1 VLAINLMMATMEKI
15 NVLLVEDDEDI
26 GEMLQMSLQAND
38 MSVVWRTDVM
48 AAQHALKEGTPDI
61 ILLDWML
68 PGVSGPDWVKFL
80 KNQEENKRIPII
92 MLTARGTEEDKVTGL
107 ETGAD
112 DYVTKP
118 FSVKELVARMKAVLR
133 RVQIEG
139 DSMVV
144 TVGPVQIDTD
154 SHRISINGIDVMMS
168 PTEYKLLYFFASNP
182 NKVYSRNQL
191 LDNVWGDN
199 VYVEDRT
206 VDVHIR
212 RLRKILDAQGCA
224 DLVQTVR
231 GFGYKLVNNKT

>member
-1 VLAINLMMATMEKI
+1 MDKI
-15 NVLLVEDDEDI
+15 TVLLVEDDEDI
-26 GEMLQMSLQAND
+26 GEMLTMSLQAND

-48 AAQHALKEGTPDI
+48 GAQHALKEALPDI

-92 MLTARGTEEDKVTGL
+92 MLTARSTEEDKVTGL

-133 RVQIEG
+133 RVQI
-139 DSMVV
+139 DKSSSVV

-154 SHRISINGIDVMMS
+154 SHRISINGVDVMMS

-231 GFGYKLVNNKT
+231 GFGYKLVGDKT

>member
-1 VLAINLMMATMEKI
+1 M

-26 GEMLQMSLQAND
+26 GEMLQLSLSSNQID
-38 MSVVWRTDVM
+38 VIWCTDVM
-48 AAQHALKEGTPDI
+48 KAQESLRASTPDI

-68 PGVSGPDWVKFL
+68 PGISGPDWVKFL

-92 MLTARGTEEDKVTGL
+92 MLTARSAEDDKISGL
-107 ETGAD
+107 DTGAD

-118 FSVKELVARMKAVLR
+118 FSVQELIARMKAVLR
-133 RVQIEG
+133 RSGAKTDTEVISIGPLLIE
-139 DSMVV
+139 
-144 TVGPVQIDTD
+144 PN
-154 SHRISINGIDVMMS
+154 SHRVALNNIDVMMS

-182 NKVYSRNQL
+182 NKVFSRNQL

-212 RLRKILDAQGCA
+212 RLRRILDAQGCA

-231 GFGYKLVNNKT
+231 GFGYKLVGPTP

>member
-1 VLAINLMMATMEKI
+1 MEKM

-26 GEMLQMSLQAND
+26 GEMLQLSLSSNQID
-38 MSVVWRTDVM
+38 VIWCTDVM
-48 AAQHALKEGTPDI
+48 KAQESLRASTPDI

-68 PGVSGPDWVKFL
+68 PGISGPDWVKFL

-92 MLTARGTEEDKVTGL
+92 MLTARSAEDDKISGL
-107 ETGAD
+107 DTGAD

-118 FSVKELVARMKAVLR
+118 FSVQELIARMKAVLR
-133 RVQIEG
+133 RSGAKTDTEVISIGPLLIE
-139 DSMVV
+139 
-144 TVGPVQIDTD
+144 PN
-154 SHRISINGIDVMMS
+154 SHRVALNNIDVMMS

-182 NKVYSRNQL
+182 NKVFSRNQL

-212 RLRKILDAQGCA
+212 RLRRILDAQGCA

-231 GFGYKLVNNKT
+231 GFGYKLVGPTP

>member
-1 VLAINLMMATMEKI
+1 MADFMEKM

-26 GEMLQMSLQAND
+26 GEMLQLSLQASD
-38 MSVVWRTDVM
+38 IGVTWCVDVM
-48 AAQHALKEGTPDI
+48 KAQESLRESTPDI

-68 PGVSGPDWVKFL
+68 PGISGPDWVKFL
-80 KNQEENKRIPII
+80 KNQDKNKGIPII
-92 MLTARGTEEDKVTGL
+92 MLTARSEEEDKITGL
-107 ETGAD
+107 ETGVD

-118 FSVKELVARMKAVLR
+118 FSVRELIARMGAVLR
-133 RVQIEG
+133 RTDV
-139 DSMVV
+139 S
-144 TVGPVQIDTD
+144 TVSSAVKIGPLLIDAE
-154 SHRISINGIDVMMS
+154 SHRVTINDVDVMMS
-168 PTEYKLLYFFASNP
+168 PTEYKLLHFFASHP

-231 GFGYKLVNNKT
+231 GFGYKLVDTKK

>member
-1 VLAINLMMATMEKI
+1 VIIAMEKM

-26 GEMLQMSLQAND
+26 GEMLQMSLQANNIN
-38 MSVVWRTDVM
+38 VVWCVDVM
-48 AAQHALKEGTPDI
+48 KAQEMLRKSVPDM

-68 PGVSGPDWVKFL
+68 PGISGPDWVKFL
-80 KNQEENKRIPII
+80 KNQEKNKHIPII
-92 MLTARGTEEDKVTGL
+92 MLTARSAEEDKIAGL

-118 FSVKELVARMKAVLR
+118 FSVRELMARMKAVIR
-133 RVQIEG
+133 RSNIKGETATIEI
-139 DSMVV
+139 
-144 TVGPVQIDTD
+144 GPLLIDPE
-154 SHRISINGIDVMMS
+154 SHRVSLNGVDVMMS
-168 PTEYKLLYFFASNP
+168 PTEYKLLYFFAVNP

-212 RLRKILDAQGCA
+212 RLRKILDAQDCS

-231 GFGYKLVNNKT
+231 GFGYKLVANKA

>member
-1 VLAINLMMATMEKI
+1 MAVFMEKM

-26 GEMLQMSLQAND
+26 GEMLQLSLQ
-38 MSVVWRTDVM
+38 SSGIGVTWCVDVM
-48 AAQHALKEGTPDI
+48 KAQESLRDSTPDI

-68 PGVSGPDWVKFL
+68 PGISGPDWVKFL
-80 KNQEENKRIPII
+80 KNQDDNKRIPII
-92 MLTARGTEEDKVTGL
+92 MLTARSAEEDKISGL
-107 ETGAD
+107 ETGVD

-118 FSVKELVARMKAVLR
+118 FSVRELIARMGAVLR
-133 RVQIEG
+133 RADASTV
-139 DSMVV
+139 SSVV
-144 TVGPVQIDTD
+144 KVGPLLIDPD
-154 SHRISINGIDVMMS
+154 SHRVAINDVDVMMS
-168 PTEYKLLYFFASNP
+168 PTEYKLLHFFATHP

-231 GFGYKLVNNKT
+231 GFGYKLVGTKA

>member
-1 VLAINLMMATMEKI
+1 M

-26 GEMLQMSLQAND
+26 GEMLQLSLQSSGI
-38 MSVVWRTDVM
+38 SVTWCVDVM
-48 AAQHALKEGTPDI
+48 KAQESLRDSTPDI

-68 PGVSGPDWVKFL
+68 PGISGPDWVKFL
-80 KNQEENKRIPII
+80 KNQDENKRIPII
-92 MLTARGTEEDKVTGL
+92 MLTARSEEEDKIAGL

-118 FSVKELVARMKAVLR
+118 FSVRELIARMNAVLR
-133 RVQIEG
+133 RAETKDVPSEIK
-139 DSMVV
+139 
-144 TVGPVQIDTD
+144 VGPLLIDPD
-154 SHRISINGIDVMMS
+154 SHRVAINDIDVMMS
-168 PTEYKLLYFFASNP
+168 PTEYKLLHFFASRP

-231 GFGYKLVNNKT
+231 GFGYKLVSSNK

>member
-1 VLAINLMMATMEKI
+1 M

-26 GEMLQMSLQAND
+26 GEMLQLSLSSNQIE
-38 MSVVWRTDVM
+38 VIWCTDVM
-48 AAQHALKEGTPDI
+48 KAQESLRDSTPDI

-68 PGVSGPDWVKFL
+68 PGISGPDWVKFL

-92 MLTARGTEEDKVTGL
+92 MLTARSAEDDKISGL
-107 ETGAD
+107 DTGAD

-118 FSVKELVARMKAVLR
+118 FSVQELIARMKAVLR
-133 RVQIEG
+133 RSGAKTDTEVISIGPLLIE
-139 DSMVV
+139 
-144 TVGPVQIDTD
+144 PN
-154 SHRISINGIDVMMS
+154 SHRVALNNIDVMMS

-182 NKVYSRNQL
+182 NKVFSRNQL

-212 RLRKILDAQGCA
+212 RLRRILDAQGCA

-231 GFGYKLVNNKT
+231 GFGYKLVDPTP

>member
-1 VLAINLMMATMEKI
+1 M

-26 GEMLQMSLQAND
+26 GEMLQLSLQ
-38 MSVVWRTDVM
+38 SSGIKVTWCVDVM
-48 AAQHALKEGTPDI
+48 KAQESLRDSTPDI

-68 PGVSGPDWVKFL
+68 PGISGPDWVKFL
-80 KNQEENKRIPII
+80 KSHDENKRIPII
-92 MLTARGTEEDKVTGL
+92 MLTARSAEDDKISGL
-107 ETGAD
+107 ETGVD
-112 DYVTKP
+112 DYMTKP
-118 FSVKELVARMKAVLR
+118 FSVRELIARMGAVLR
-133 RVQIEG
+133 RV
-139 DSMVV
+139 DTAVVSSMIKI
-144 TVGPVQIDTD
+144 GPLLIDPE
-154 SHRISINGIDVMMS
+154 SHRVAINDIEVMMS
-168 PTEYKLLYFFASNP
+168 PTEYKLLSFLASHP

-231 GFGYKLVNNKT
+231 GFGYKLVGTKV

>member
-1 VLAINLMMATMEKI
+1 MADFMEKM

-26 GEMLQMSLQAND
+26 GEMLQLSLQASD
-38 MSVVWRTDVM
+38 IGVTWCVDVM
-48 AAQHALKEGTPDI
+48 KAQESLRESTPDI

-68 PGVSGPDWVKFL
+68 PGISGPDWVKFL
-80 KNQEENKRIPII
+80 KNQDENKRIPII
-92 MLTARGTEEDKVTGL
+92 MLTARSEEEDKITGL
-107 ETGAD
+107 ETGVD

-118 FSVKELVARMKAVLR
+118 FSVRELIARMGAVLR
-133 RVQIEG
+133 RTDV
-139 DSMVV
+139 S
-144 TVGPVQIDTD
+144 TVSSIVKIGPLLIDAE
-154 SHRISINGIDVMMS
+154 SHRVTINDVDVMMS
-168 PTEYKLLYFFASNP
+168 PTEYKLLHFFASHP

-231 GFGYKLVNNKT
+231 GFGYKLVDTKK

>member
-1 VLAINLMMATMEKI
+1 M

-26 GEMLQMSLQAND
+26 GEMLQLSLSSNQID
-38 MSVVWRTDVM
+38 VIWCTDVM
-48 AAQHALKEGTPDI
+48 KAQESLRASTPDI

-68 PGVSGPDWVKFL
+68 PGISGPDWVKFL

-92 MLTARGTEEDKVTGL
+92 MLTARSAEDDKISGL
-107 ETGAD
+107 DTGAD

-118 FSVKELVARMKAVLR
+118 FSVQELIARMKAVLR
-133 RVQIEG
+133 RSGAKTDTEVISIGPLLIE
-139 DSMVV
+139 
-144 TVGPVQIDTD
+144 PN
-154 SHRISINGIDVMMS
+154 SHRVALNNVDVMMS

-182 NKVYSRNQL
+182 NKVFSRNQL

-212 RLRKILDAQGCA
+212 RLRRILDAQGCA

-231 GFGYKLVNNKT
+231 GFGYKLVGPTP

>member
-1 VLAINLMMATMEKI
+1 MKKTK
-15 NVLLVEDDEDI
+15 VLLVEDDEDI

-38 MSVVWRTDVM
+38 LEVVWCLDVM
-48 AAQHALKEGTPDI
+48 KAQEALRQTIPDI

-68 PGVSGPDWVKFL
+68 PGISGPDWVKFL
-80 KNQEENKRIPII
+80 KNQEENKKIPII
-92 MLTARGTEEDKVTGL
+92 MLTARSTEQDKIRGL
-107 ETGAD
+107 EVGAD

-118 FSVKELVARMKAVLR
+118 FSIKELAARIQAVLR
-133 RVQIEG
+133 RVQIKNTPSVMKIG
-139 DSMVV
+139 ALLIDSE
-144 TVGPVQIDTD
+144 
-154 SHRISINGIDVMMS
+154 SHRVAINDIDVMMS
-168 PTEYKLLYFFASNP
+168 PTEYKLLHFFASNP

-212 RLRKILDAQGCA
+212 RLRKILDAQGCE

-231 GFGYKLVNNKT
+231 GFGYKLVSPEA

>member
-1 VLAINLMMATMEKI
+1 M

-26 GEMLQMSLQAND
+26 GEMLQLSLSSNQID
-38 MSVVWRTDVM
+38 VIWCTDVM
-48 AAQHALKEGTPDI
+48 KAQESLRASTPDI

-68 PGVSGPDWVKFL
+68 PGISGPDWVKFL

-92 MLTARGTEEDKVTGL
+92 MLTARSAEDDKISGL
-107 ETGAD
+107 DTGAD

-118 FSVKELVARMKAVLR
+118 FSVQELIARMKAVLR
-133 RVQIEG
+133 RSGAKTDTEVISIGPLFIE
-139 DSMVV
+139 
-144 TVGPVQIDTD
+144 PN
-154 SHRISINGIDVMMS
+154 SHRVALNNIDVMMS

-182 NKVYSRNQL
+182 NKVFSRNQL

-212 RLRKILDAQGCA
+212 RLRRILDAQGCA

-231 GFGYKLVNNKT
+231 GFGYKLVDPTP

>member
-1 VLAINLMMATMEKI
+1 MEKI

-26 GEMLQMSLQAND
+26 GEMLQMSLQLNG
-38 MSVVWRTDVM
+38 MNVTWSVTAMD
-48 AAQHALKEGTPDI
+48 AQQVLKDKQPDI

-68 PGVSGPDWVKFL
+68 PGISGPDWIKFL
-80 KNQEENKRIPII
+80 KNQEDNKLIPII
-92 MLTARGTEEDKVTGL
+92 MLTAKSSEEDKVAGL
-107 ETGAD
+107 ENGAD

-118 FSVKELVARMKAVLR
+118 FSIKELIARMKAVLR
-133 RVQIEG
+133 RVEIKKSSDVISIG
-139 DSMVV
+139 KLL
-144 TVGPVQIDTD
+144 IDPE
-154 SHRISINGIDVMMS
+154 SHRVAINNIDVMLS
-168 PTEYKLLYFFASNP
+168 PTEYKLLYFFALNP

-212 RLRKILDAQGCA
+212 RLRKILDAQGCS

-231 GFGYKLVNNKT
+231 GFGYKLVEDKT

>member
-1 VLAINLMMATMEKI
+1 M

-26 GEMLQMSLQAND
+26 GEMLQLSLSSNQID
-38 MSVVWRTDVM
+38 VIWCTDVM
-48 AAQHALKEGTPDI
+48 KAQESLRASTPDI

-68 PGVSGPDWVKFL
+68 PGISGPDWVKFL

-92 MLTARGTEEDKVTGL
+92 MLTARSAEDDKISGL
-107 ETGAD
+107 DTGAD

-118 FSVKELVARMKAVLR
+118 FSVQELIARMKAVLR
-133 RVQIEG
+133 RSGAKTDTEVISIGPLFIE
-139 DSMVV
+139 
-144 TVGPVQIDTD
+144 PN
-154 SHRISINGIDVMMS
+154 SHRVALSNIDVMMS

-182 NKVYSRNQL
+182 NKVFSRNQL

-212 RLRKILDAQGCA
+212 RLRRILDAQGCA

-231 GFGYKLVNNKT
+231 GFGYKLVDPTP

>member
-1 VLAINLMMATMEKI
+1 MAVFMEKM

-26 GEMLQMSLQAND
+26 GEMLQLSLQ
-38 MSVVWRTDVM
+38 SSGIKVTWCVDVM
-48 AAQHALKEGTPDI
+48 KAQESLRDSTPDI

-68 PGVSGPDWVKFL
+68 PGISGPDWVRFL
-80 KNQEENKRIPII
+80 KNQDENKRIPII
-92 MLTARGTEEDKVTGL
+92 MLTARSAEDDKISGL
-107 ETGAD
+107 ETGVD

-118 FSVKELVARMKAVLR
+118 FSVRELIARMGAVLR
-133 RVQIEG
+133 RVDTEEVSSVIK
-139 DSMVV
+139 
-144 TVGPVQIDTD
+144 VGPLLIDPD
-154 SHRISINGIDVMMS
+154 SHRVTINDIDVMMS
-168 PTEYKLLYFFASNP
+168 PTEYKLLSFFAAHP

-231 GFGYKLVNNKT
+231 GFGYKLVGTKA

>member
-1 VLAINLMMATMEKI
+1 M

-26 GEMLQMSLQAND
+26 GEMLQLSLQSSGI
-38 MSVVWRTDVM
+38 SVTWCVDVM
-48 AAQHALKEGTPDI
+48 KAQESLRDSTPDI

-68 PGVSGPDWVKFL
+68 PGISGPDWVKFL
-80 KNQEENKRIPII
+80 KNQDENKRIPII
-92 MLTARGTEEDKVTGL
+92 MLTARSEEEDKVAGL

-118 FSVKELVARMKAVLR
+118 FSVRELIARMNAVLR
-133 RVQIEG
+133 RAEIKTVSSEIK
-139 DSMVV
+139 
-144 TVGPVQIDTD
+144 VGPLFIDPD
-154 SHRISINGIDVMMS
+154 SHRVAINNVDVMMS
-168 PTEYKLLYFFASNP
+168 PTEYKLLHFFASHP

-231 GFGYKLVNNKT
+231 GFGYKLVSASK

>member
-1 VLAINLMMATMEKI
+1 MAVFMEKM

-26 GEMLQMSLQAND
+26 GEMLQLSLQ
-38 MSVVWRTDVM
+38 SSGIGVTWCVDVM
-48 AAQHALKEGTPDI
+48 KAQESLRDSTPDI

-68 PGVSGPDWVKFL
+68 PGISGPDWVKFL
-80 KNQEENKRIPII
+80 KNQDDNKRIPII
-92 MLTARGTEEDKVTGL
+92 MLTARSAEEDKISGL
-107 ETGAD
+107 ETGVD

-118 FSVKELVARMKAVLR
+118 FSVRELIARMGAVLR
-133 RVQIEG
+133 RADASTV
-139 DSMVV
+139 SSVV
-144 TVGPVQIDTD
+144 KVGPLLIDPD
-154 SHRISINGIDVMMS
+154 SHRVAINDVDVMMS
-168 PTEYKLLYFFASNP
+168 PTEYKLLHFFASHP

-231 GFGYKLVNNKT
+231 GFGYKLVSNNK

>member
-1 VLAINLMMATMEKI
+1 MEKM
-15 NVLLVEDDEDI
+15 NVLMVEDDEDI
-26 GEMLQMSLQAND
+26 GEMLQLSLQTNNIE
-38 MSVVWRTDVM
+38 VTWCKDVM
-48 AAQHALKEGTPDI
+48 RAQESLRDTTPDI

-68 PGVSGPDWVKFL
+68 PGISGPDWIKFL

-92 MLTARGTEEDKVTGL
+92 LLTARSAEEDKVSGL

-118 FSVKELVARMKAVLR
+118 FSVQELIARMKAVLR
-133 RVQIEG
+133 RSSTENETGVI
-139 DSMVV
+139 SI
-144 TVGPVQIDTD
+144 GPLFIDPS
-154 SHRISINGIDVMMS
+154 SHRVTINKVDLMMS
-168 PTEYKLLYFFASNP
+168 PTEYKLLSFFATNP
-182 NKVYSRNQL
+182 NKVFSRNQL

-212 RLRKILDAQGCA
+212 RLRRILDAQGCA

-231 GFGYKLVNNKT
+231 GFGYKLVNLSA

>member
-1 VLAINLMMATMEKI
+1 MTAFMEKM

-26 GEMLQMSLQAND
+26 GEMLQLSLQ
-38 MSVVWRTDVM
+38 SSGIGVTWCVDVM
-48 AAQHALKEGTPDI
+48 KAQESLRDSTPDI

-68 PGVSGPDWVKFL
+68 PGISGPDWVKFL
-80 KNQEENKRIPII
+80 KNQDDNKRIPII
-92 MLTARGTEEDKVTGL
+92 MLTARSAEEDKISGL
-107 ETGAD
+107 ETGVD

-118 FSVKELVARMKAVLR
+118 FSVRELIARMGAVLR
-133 RVQIEG
+133 RADTSTV
-139 DSMVV
+139 SSVV
-144 TVGPVQIDTD
+144 KVGPLLIDPD
-154 SHRISINGIDVMMS
+154 SHRVAINDVDVMMS
-168 PTEYKLLYFFASNP
+168 PTEYKLLHFFATHP

-231 GFGYKLVNNKT
+231 GFGYKLVGAQV

>member
-1 VLAINLMMATMEKI
+1 MEKM

-26 GEMLQMSLQAND
+26 GEMLQLSLSSNQIE
-38 MSVVWRTDVM
+38 VIWCTDVM
-48 AAQHALKEGTPDI
+48 KAQESLRDSTPDI

-68 PGVSGPDWVKFL
+68 PGISGPDWVKFL

-92 MLTARGTEEDKVTGL
+92 MLTARSAEDDKISGL
-107 ETGAD
+107 DTGAD

-118 FSVKELVARMKAVLR
+118 FSVQELIARMKAVLR
-133 RVQIEG
+133 RSGAKTDTEVISIGPLFIE
-139 DSMVV
+139 
-144 TVGPVQIDTD
+144 PN
-154 SHRISINGIDVMMS
+154 SHRVALNNIDVMMS

-182 NKVYSRNQL
+182 NKVFSRNQL

-212 RLRKILDAQGCA
+212 RLRRILDAQGCA

-231 GFGYKLVNNKT
+231 GFGYKLVDPTP

>member
-1 VLAINLMMATMEKI
+1 MEKI

-26 GEMLQMSLQAND
+26 GEMLQLSLQSND
-38 MSVVWRTDVM
+38 ISVTWCVNVM
-48 AAQHALKEGTPDI
+48 KAQEALRVAIPDI

-68 PGVSGPDWVKFL
+68 PGISGPDWIKFL
-80 KNQEENKRIPII
+80 KNKEENKHIPII
-92 MLTARGTEEDKVTGL
+92 MLTARSAEEDKIEGL

-118 FSVKELVARMKAVLR
+118 FSVQELIARMKAVLR
-133 RVQIEG
+133 RSGVKN
-139 DSMVV
+139 
-144 TVGPVQIDTD
+144 DTNV
-154 SHRISINGIDVMMS
+154 ISIGPLFINPESHCVAINNVDVMMS

-182 NKVYSRNQL
+182 NKVFSRNQL
-191 LDNVWGDN
+191 LDHVWGDN

-224 DLVQTVR
+224 ELIQTVR
-231 GFGYKLVNNKT
+231 GFGYKLVSPSS

>member
-1 VLAINLMMATMEKI
+1 MEKM

-26 GEMLQMSLQAND
+26 GEMLQLSLSSNQID
-38 MSVVWRTDVM
+38 VIWCTDVM
-48 AAQHALKEGTPDI
+48 KAQESLRASTPDI

-68 PGVSGPDWVKFL
+68 PGISGPDWVKFL

-92 MLTARGTEEDKVTGL
+92 MLTARSAEDDKISGL
-107 ETGAD
+107 DTGAD

-118 FSVKELVARMKAVLR
+118 FSVQELIARMKAVLR
-133 RVQIEG
+133 RSGAKTDTEVISIGPLLIE
-139 DSMVV
+139 
-144 TVGPVQIDTD
+144 PN
-154 SHRISINGIDVMMS
+154 SHRVALNNIDVMMS

-182 NKVYSRNQL
+182 NKVFSRNQL

-212 RLRKILDAQGCA
+212 RLRRILDAQGCA

-231 GFGYKLVNNKT
+231 GFGYKLVDPTP

>member
-1 VLAINLMMATMEKI
+1 MEKI
-15 NVLLVEDDEDI
+15 KVLLVEDDEDI
-26 GEMLQMSLQAND
+26 GEMLEMSLQANN
-38 MSVVWRTDVM
+38 MSVDWCINVVK
-48 AAQHALKEGTPDI
+48 AQECLCDSVPDI

-68 PGVSGPDWVKFL
+68 PGISGPEWVKFL

-92 MLTARGTEEDKVTGL
+92 MLTARGAEEDKVAGL

-118 FSVKELVARMKAVLR
+118 FSIKELIARIKAVLR
-133 RVQIEG
+133 RVQIKS
-139 DSMVV
+139 DSDVL
-144 TVGPVQIDTD
+144 TVGAVLIDSE
-154 SHRISINGIDVMMS
+154 SHRVAINDVDVMMS
-168 PTEYKLLYFFASNP
+168 PTEYKLLYFLASNP

-191 LDNVWGDN
+191 LDNVWGNN

-212 RLRKILDAQGCA
+212 RLRKILEAQGCA

-231 GFGYKLVNNKT
+231 GFGYKLVSKGA

>member
-1 VLAINLMMATMEKI
+1 MEKI

-38 MSVVWRTDVM
+38 IKVTWCTDVM
-48 AAQHALKEGTPDI
+48 DAQHALKDAIPDI

-68 PGVSGPDWVKFL
+68 PGISGPDWVKFL

-92 MLTARGTEEDKVTGL
+92 MLTARSAEEDKITGL

-112 DYVTKP
+112 DYITKP
-118 FSVKELVARMKAVLR
+118 FSLKELIARMKAVLR
-133 RVQIEG
+133 RTETQSSTIITIG
-139 DSMVV
+139 SLSIDSESHCV
-144 TVGPVQIDTD
+144 TID
-154 SHRISINGIDVMMS
+154 GVDVMMS
-168 PTEYKLLYFFASNP
+168 PTEYKLLHFFALNP

-231 GFGYKLVNNKT
+231 GFGYKLVSASS